1 MMPPAQRKPVMTA
14 ITSALSSLTTQ
25 LTSSLSTASDDQTTS
40 TDAEEQAAEQ
50 LVAAAPGSSRALY
63 DLFSNLPGSTT
74 DTTTDATAIADRNAW
89 LGNVTVRTVTLEL
102 YQEDE

>member
-1 MMPPAQRKPVMTA
+1 MTA
-14 ITSALSSLTTQ
+14 ITSALSSLTAQ
-25 LTSSLSTASDDQTTS
+25 LTTSLSTASDDQTNT
-40 TDAEEQAAEQ
+40 TDAEEKEAEQ
-50 LVAAAPGSSRALY
+50 LVAAAPGSSTALY

-74 DTTTDATAIADRNAW
+74 DATTGADRNAW